1 MVDIQLQRE
10 INALSGDLAVT
21 KLAVNNMQIEMEE
34 LLKGEMG
41 KDIRDVL
48 NGKKII
54 KLGFFEKIKFKIRNL
69 FRRIFKMF

>member
-41 KDIRDVL
+41 RDIRDVL
-48 NGKKII
+48 DGKKII

-69 FRRIFKMF
+69 FRRIFKLF

>member
-48 NGKKII
+48 DGKKII